1 MDVMI
6 QWTYTT
12 PKKQEVM
19 LTSEMLP
26 AEKALLLAEDF
37 EKTGRVK
44 QLTFI
49 DRRNITWTKKE
60 LIKLLREIESE
71 PHDVIVYFDGGFDHE
86 TMEAG
91 VGAVIYYQQNHQPY
105 RLRVNRRLGEL
116 KSNNEA
122 EYAALWFAVQALE
135 ELGVH
140 HSPVTF
146 RGDSHVVLNQLS
158 GTWPCFEKDYN
169 AWLDRIE
176 ARLKELGVEAIYE
189 PISRKQNKE
198 ADQLARQ
205 ALEGKMIESTS
216 ELGRKG
222 IDANE

>member
-1 MDVMI
+1 MDVII
-6 QWTYTT
+6 QWTYIT
-12 PKKQEVM
+12 PKKQEIV
-19 LTSEMLP
+19 LTSDLLS

-44 QLTFI
+44 ELTFI
-49 DRRNITWTKKE
+49 DRRNTTWTKKE
-60 LIKLLREIESE
+60 LAKLLQEIETE
-71 PHDVIVYFDGGFDHE
+71 PHDIIAYFDGGFDNE
-86 TMEAG
+86 TLGAG

-105 RLRVNRRLGEL
+105 RLRVNRRLGQL

-122 EYAALWFAVQALE
+122 EYAAFWFVVQMLE

-140 HSPVTF
+140 HLPVVF

-158 GTWPCFEKDYN
+158 GAWPCFEKDYN
-169 AWLDRIE
+169 VWLDRIE
-176 ARLKELGVEAIYE
+176 AKLKELGIQPIYE

-205 ALEGKMIESTS
+205 ALEGKIIDSMIEVAK
-216 ELGRKG
+216 KG
-222 IDANE
+222 IDRDE

>member
-6 QWTYTT
+6 RWVYVT
-12 PKKQEVM
+12 PKKQEVV
-19 LTSEMLP
+19 LTSDLLP
-26 AEKALLLAEDF
+26 VEQALLLAEDF

-44 QLTFI
+44 ELTFI
-49 DRRNITWTKKE
+49 DRQHVTWTKKE
-60 LIKLLREIESE
+60 LIKLQKELETE
-71 PHDVIVYFDGGFDHE
+71 PHDVIAYFDGSFDNE
-86 TMEAG
+86 TLQSG
-91 VGAVIYYQQNHQPY
+91 VGVVIYYKQNNDQY
-105 RLRVNRRLGEL
+105 RFRANRQLDEL

-122 EYAALWFAVQALE
+122 EYAAFWFLVQMLE

-140 HSPVTF
+140 HLPVVF

-158 GTWPCFEKDYN
+158 GMWPCFEDDYN

-176 ARLKELGVEAIYE
+176 AKLAELGIQPVYE

-205 ALEGKMIESTS
+205 ALEGKSIASTM
-216 ELGRKG
+216 ELGKK
-222 IDANE
+222 E

>member
-1 MDVMI
+1 MDVII
-6 QWTYTT
+6 QWTYIT
-12 PKKQEVM
+12 PKKQEIV
-19 LTSEMLP
+19 LTSDVLP

-44 QLTFI
+44 ELTFI
-49 DRRNITWTKKE
+49 DRRNTIWTKKE
-60 LIKLLREIESE
+60 LVKLLQEIESE
-71 PHDVIVYFDGGFDHE
+71 PHDIIAYFDGGFDNE
-86 TMEAG
+86 TLEAG
-91 VGAVIYYQQNHQPY
+91 VGAAIYYQQNHQPY
-105 RLRVNRRLGEL
+105 RLRVNRRLGQL

-122 EYAALWFAVQALE
+122 EYAAFWFAVQMLE

-140 HSPVTF
+140 HLPVVF

-158 GTWPCFEKDYN
+158 GAWPCFEKEYN

-176 ARLKELGVEAIYE
+176 AKLKELGIQPIYE

-205 ALEGKMIESTS
+205 ALEGKIIASTIE
-216 ELGRKG
+216 LAKKG
-222 IDANE
+222 IDRDE